1 VGQAEWQRLP
11 GLQLFQLVFD
21 GQHTTL
27 TALTDRGLLQADQL
41 VALEELAEVPPDVLS
56 IALKTSWRIALRGS
70 RGRRCRPGFYSP
82 LYPFER
88 EKSGEEW

>member
-1 VGQAEWQRLP
+1 MGQAEWQRLP

-41 VALEELAEVPPDVLS
+41 VALE
-56 IALKTSWRIALRGS
+56 
-70 RGRRCRPGFYSP
+70 
-82 LYPFER
+82 
-88 EKSGEEW
+88 